1 MRWASRRFYFSSATP
16 AKVSRFEQN
25 LSAQHIQI
33 LARLASGAPVMLEK
47 VKNFN
52 RNRSLIE
59 RFQEQQS
66 FRSVLLNA
74 VYTVFTCKY
83 TLFVNRTIIRAKVAL
98 ENLKKFE
105 KFPFSTFSP
114 AILMQKKLELSTC
127 YCGWLWTAARH
138 KSHTQRQMFGTQLV

>member
-1 MRWASRRFYFSSATP
+1 MRYASRRFYFSSATP

-98 ENLKKFE
+98 ENLKNFRFRP
-105 KFPFSTFSP
+105 FPLLF
-114 AILMQKKLELSTC
+114 
-127 YCGWLWTAARH
+127 
-138 KSHTQRQMFGTQLV
+138 